1 MKRHDDSAP
10 RPSYQPIWE
19 LGGDDPGPG
28 ALSGGCDVVVVG
40 GGVIGLATAALC
52 RRAGRGRVAGGE
64 RGGPAGWRRGGLLRD
79 QARVDP
85 LGLAVA
91 LARRAGT
98 VATREV
104 AAFSAGQL
112 SRAPGPYLD

>member
-28 ALSGGCDVVVVG
+28 ALSGGCDVLVVG
-40 GGVIGLATAALC
+40 GGVIGLATAALPAG
-52 RRAGRGRVAGGE
+52 RPGQGRGRGTWA
-64 RGGPAGWRRGGLLRD
+64 AGWRRGGLLRD

>member
-1 MKRHDDSAP
+1 MKRHDDSAR

-19 LGGDDPGPG
+19 LGGDERLLDPGPG
-28 ALSGGCDVVVVG
+28 ALSGGCDVLVVA

-52 RRAGRGRVAGGE
+52 RRAGLGR
-64 RGGPAGWRRGGLLRD
+64 
-79 QARVDP
+79 
-85 LGLAVA
+85 
-91 LARRAGT
+91 
-98 VATREV
+98 V

>member
-28 ALSGGCDVVVVG
+28 ALSGGCDVLVVG

-52 RRAGRGRVAGGE
+52 RRAG
-64 RGGPAGWRRGGLLRD
+64 

>member
-28 ALSGGCDVVVVG
+28 ALSGGCDVLVVG

-52 RRAGRGRVAGGE
+52 RRA
-64 RGGPAGWRRGGLLRD
+64 GLLRD